1 MRHTTRRRSE
11 PDPLA
16 PVSAPTWLVV
26 REYRAPLEVT
36 LLPPMAD
43 LRSIL
48 VAAHEMRK
56 ASGWAVEEIGRRSSS
71 FFCSKDG
78 TRVMIGIERRDP
90 ANPTLGHRSLRSR

>member
-1 MRHTTRRRSE
+1 
-11 PDPLA
+11 
-16 PVSAPTWLVV
+16 LVV